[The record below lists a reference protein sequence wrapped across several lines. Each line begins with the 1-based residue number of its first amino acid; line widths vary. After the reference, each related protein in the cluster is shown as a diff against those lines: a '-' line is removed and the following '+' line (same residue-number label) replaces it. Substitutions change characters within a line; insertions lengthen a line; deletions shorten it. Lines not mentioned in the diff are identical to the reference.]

1 MTLYYDEL
9 KTKKPK
15 DTYDMISARNFQSLG
30 KDEVVFT
37 TYIQS
42 DKKDETMTYKFDD
55 QNMRN
60 EWFSLVQAWKNIKPS
75 AVSELHL
82 RYHEKLSKQSTLEK
96 SFSVFSKPLDEEAI
110 LTRIPI
116 QEGPSNQELVE
127 HLIAILK

>member
-15 DTYDMISARNFQSLG
+15 DTYDMISARNFQLLG

-37 TYIQS
+37 TYIQT

-55 QNMRN
+55 QHMRN
-60 EWFSLVQAWKNIKPS
+60 EWFYLVQAWKNIKPS
-75 AVSELHL
+75 AVSELHS
-82 RYHEKLSKQSTLEK
+82 RFYEKQSKQASLVK
-96 SFSVFSKPLDEEAI
+96 SFSIFSKPSDEDAI

-116 QEGPSNQELVE
+116 QEGPTNEELVD
-127 HLIAILK
+127 HLLAILK

>member
-9 KTKKPK
+9 KSKKPK
-15 DTYDMISARNFQSLG
+15 DTYDMISARNFQVLG

-37 TYIQS
+37 TYIQA

-60 EWFSLVQAWKNIKPS
+60 EWYYLVHAWKNIKPS
-75 AVSELHL
+75 AVSELHS
-82 RYHEKLSKQSTLEK
+82 RYHEKQSKQATLVK
-96 SFSVFSKPLDEEAI
+96 SFSIFSKPSDEDTI

-116 QEGPSNQELVE
+116 QDGPTNEELVD
-127 HLIAILK
+127 HLLAILK